1 MAYEFKYRLMET
13 PTPTASGSG
22 LVMHQLVPIYRIAD
36 TQEAWTEMGAW
47 ARTVPVPGGALRTI
61 NDMPHTTAALK
72 AAKNTA
78 YKVVLADHLNDV
90 ASVPAPDWSLA
101 GLARFLAANDAAALE
116 AQRADDYITVT
127 LNQQYPVD
135 FTV

>member
-1 MAYEFKYRLMET
+1 MSYEFKYRLLQAPEPM
-13 PTPTASGSG
+13 ANGSG
-22 LVMHQLVPIYRIAD
+22 LVMHQLVPIYRP
-36 TQEAWTEMGAW
+36 TGSQEAWTEIAAW
-47 ARTVPVPGGALRTI
+47 ASTVPIPDGALATI
-61 NDMPHTTAALK
+61 NNMPHTTADLK

-78 YKVVLADHLNDV
+78 YKTLLADHLNDMTT
-90 ASVPAPDWSLA
+90 VPAPDWSLA